1 MKAAQLPT
9 AESPWKRFYS
19 DRRPSLAD
27 LMVNQRIEDL
37 DQWYPG
43 RWRKSDLSDEAYEIT
58 DFFPHLGEKGKWLR
72 CTAAVLRDGE
82 DELFGSIETLEDIT
96 DRRNAEEALK
106 KSEEQLKAILE
117 GSPIPTF
124 VIGTDHTVIYWN
136 RALEEISKVKAE
148 GNQRHKKSLEGILQ
162 RGTPLHGRY
171 SRGRTNRGN
180 PPLVCRKL
188 YKIKVDCRGL
198 RRNGFFFRPW
208 EIRGN
213 GFASHR
219 GCAEGFRR
227 NAVGRHG
234 NTGRLLR
241 EENSPRKPCEQTKK
255 NNRTLSITDGLTK
268 LFNGRYFY
276 QQLRTEIERS
286 NRYHHPLT
294 LLFLDIDNFKNYNDT
309 YGHLEGD
316 EVLVRLGEVM
326 LQCLRKTD
334 LAFRFGGEEFT
345 AILPETEGEAAVVLA
360 ERIRK
365 EFRRERFYPQG
376 DDVVQVTVSI
386 GVAQYTFE
394 EQFSSFLKR
403 ADKNMYCAKQEGRD
417 RVVFDQDA
425 SDPRSAKGKL
435 TPFRPLISAEIRK
448 ETSHCSWRS
457 FSARSSRIASNWR
470 LMSIICRRILKMIST
485 PERLTSRSSTRIF
498 TRRSVSISSGPVA
511 ALRCVFGHTGTD
523 DILFFKVG

>member
-1 MKAAQLPT
+1 MEKLDEKGSHGVIREVRSVFVERRKQRRDRREDDQKMRIILEGSPIPTFVITKEHRIIYWNKAMEALSGVKAAQLPK

-27 LMVNQRIEDL
+27 LMVNQHIEDL
-37 DQWYPG
+37 DHWYPG

-58 DFFPHLGEKGKWLR
+58 DYFPHLGEKGKWLR

-82 DELFGSIETLEDIT
+82 GELFGSIETLEDIT

-106 KSEEQLKAILE
+106 NSEERLKAILE

-124 VIGTDHTVIYWN
+124 VIGTDHKVIYWN
-136 RALEEISKVKAE
+136 RALEEISKIKAE
-148 GNQRHKKSLEGILQ
+148 EINGTRNHWKAFYNEERPCMADILVEEQIEEIPLWYAENYTKSKLIDEACEGTDFFPAMGDTGKWLRFTAAVLRDSEGMLLGAMETLEDITG
-162 RGTPLHGRY
+162 
-171 SRGRTNRGN
+171 
-180 PPLVCRKL
+180 RKL
-188 YKIKVDCRGL
+188 AEEAL
-198 RRNGFFFRPW
+198 RAN
-208 EIRGN
+208 E
-213 GFASHR
+213 
-219 GCAEGFRR
+219 
-227 NAVGRHG
+227 
-234 NTGRLLR
+234 
-241 EENSPRKPCEQTKK
+241 KK
-255 NNRTLSITDGLTK
+255 YRTLSITDGLTK

-360 ERIRK
+360 QRIRK

-403 ADKNMYCAKQEGRD
+403 ADKNMYRAKQEGKD
-417 RVVFDQDA
+417 RVFFDQDA
-425 SDPRSAKGKL
+425 PD
-435 TPFRPLISAEIRK
+435 
-448 ETSHCSWRS
+448 
-457 FSARSSRIASNWR
+457 
-470 LMSIICRRILKMIST
+470 
-485 PERLTSRSSTRIF
+485 
-498 TRRSVSISSGPVA
+498 PVA
-511 ALRCVFGHTGTD
+511 PEGS
-523 DILFFKVG
+523 